1 MIGGRAAKAI
11 GTTVAAT
18 GAAIGAT
25 IGAAGVT
32 KAAAVGVA
40 RVAVGA
46 AAGAGEMS
54 EVAAV
59 CVQNERG
66 FSSRSNRCRQC
77 LSSRVTGA
85 ARCPSSCSNRWNTKH
100 THHTISNVLNAA
112 QLFISNA
119 DAQMWWIAR
128 EARCGP
134 PGHPQKPPAKG
145 AESLATGPKHNR
157 RWRESTSKNRC
168 VYGEERAIGF
178 VRRVDVAFVYMFDW
192 NPPAIALRTRVGGEW
207 LFASFD
213 RIEHSRCVWVTTSA
227 VAWFCYCC
235 WCYGWC

>member
-1 MIGGRAAKAI
+1 MGWQGWRLGRRLGLVRRAKLQC
-11 GTTVAAT
+11 
-18 GAAIGAT
+18 
-25 IGAAGVT
+25 
-32 KAAAVGVA
+32 
-40 RVAVGA
+40 
-46 AAGAGEMS
+46 
-54 EVAAV
+54 V
-59 CVQNERG
+59 CRTNVV
-66 FSSRSNRCRQC
+66 
-77 LSSRVTGA
+77 SSRVATDGTQ
-85 ARCPSSCSNRWNTKH
+85 NTH

-192 NPPAIALRTRVGGEW
+192 NPPAIALRTRVWGEW